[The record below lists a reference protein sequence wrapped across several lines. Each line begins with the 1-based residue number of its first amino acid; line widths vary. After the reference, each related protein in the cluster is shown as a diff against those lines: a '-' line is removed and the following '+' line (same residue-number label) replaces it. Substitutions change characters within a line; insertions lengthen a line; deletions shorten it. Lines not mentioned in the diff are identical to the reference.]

1 LRHVPCKSRTAGNKQ
16 HPRYAIA
23 VSNTF
28 RLLRFPDVLL
38 QMPRHRAIAIHGGC
52 VLLALVALSCGCTR
66 AKYHK
71 AADREANMLVTQKS
85 ENPRWAINNF
95 NIEYDPRSR
104 YFDPSNTD
112 RNPMPPD
119 DPWSHVFMHRVN
131 NMRGFPYWHRNGN
144 LSELE
149 NPIWKQ
155 QLGGYVNCNENGAL
169 KLDLDTSLR
178 LFYIHSPDYRLQLE
192 TVYLSA
198 LDVSTERFRFVT
210 QYFGETGPTYLHAG
224 KLRSGTG
231 STIDQLTVH
240 NTGQFQKKLAAG
252 GTLLVGFANSFVWQF
267 AGHNSNNTNTLL
279 NFNLVQ
285 PLLRAGG
292 RAVVMEQLTLAE
304 RTLLANLRA
313 MQRYRQGVFTNV
325 AVGDVNGVAGP
336 QRVGGF
342 FGGTGLTGFTGQSGG
357 FGTVAAATNL
367 GRTLGGPGGAGGGG
381 GAGFAGGGA
390 GVVGGFAGLLQQLQQ
405 IRNTQA
411 TLALEFRTLD
421 LLEANLKAGLIDIA
435 QVDLFRQNI
444 ETERATLL
452 QSQVALD
459 NAVDTFLRV
468 TIGLPPNLPVEL
480 DDSMI
485 QQFRLLEPRTAE
497 VQAEIADL
505 VDALGKEPGDP
516 TVERLRQTFD
526 QLARLRRSVAER
538 FDAVRIDMQR
548 MEQVVPTREQLV
560 EATERPRLAAERKDL
575 VESLKELA
583 QRFKNGETDVEQLRN
598 SLTQANRGKMADTLV
613 ATANGLMGLVQE
625 LSLVQARARL
635 ESVTVDPIQL
645 SSEDALEI
653 ARRWRTDWMNNRA
666 AVVDTWRLITFNA
679 NALRGNV
686 SITFNGDLGTV
697 GNNPVRFRNTNSD
710 ISVGMQIDPPFTRRL
725 ERNNYRQSLI
735 DYQQDRRTLI
745 RFEDNINQTLR
756 QDLRTLRILQQNLE
770 IQRRAV
776 AIAIRRVDQTR
787 EVLNE
792 PPAPVQ
798 PGQPAVQL
806 GPTAAL
812 NLLTALSD
820 LRNAQNNFLSVWLNY
835 YSERMQLMRDLGVME
850 VDNDGNWVDKPL
862 DATIYDLE
870 EIDATPPP
878 VPKEWLLNLGFLPEE
893 MKLILEMPGQSVPGE
908 VVQPRTE
915 LPSPDS
921 PSNPDNS
928 LRPNLIPRNEEI
940 PIPKLNNPDLGQ
952 PKK

>member
-1 LRHVPCKSRTAGNKQ
+1 MA
-16 HPRYAIA
+16 
-23 VSNTF
+23 
-28 RLLRFPDVLL
+28 
-38 QMPRHRAIAIHGGC
+38 
-52 VLLALVALSCGCTR
+52 CGCTR
-66 AKYHK
+66 AKYHQ
-71 AADREANMLVTQKS
+71 AADREVNMLVTQKS

-119 DPWSHVFMHRVN
+119 DPWSHALMHRVN
-131 NMRGFPYWHRNGN
+131 NMRGFMFWHRNGN

-149 NPIWKQ
+149 NPTWRQ
-155 QLGGYVNCNENGAL
+155 QIGGYVPTNDNGAL
-169 KLDLDTSLR
+169 KLDLETSLR

-192 TVYLSA
+192 NIYLSA

-210 QYFGETGPTYLHAG
+210 QFFGETGPTYLHQG
-224 KLRSGTG
+224 RVRSGTG
-231 STIDQLTVH
+231 RTVDRLTVAT
-240 NTGQFQKKLAAG
+240 NGQFQKKLAAG

-267 AGHNSNNTNTLL
+267 AGKDTNNASTLL

-313 MQRYRQGVFTNV
+313 MQRYRQGVFTNL
-325 AVGDVNGVAGP
+325 AVGDVNGITGP
-336 QRVGGF
+336 QRLGGF
-342 FGGTGLTGFTGQSGG
+342 FGGTGLTGFSGQSGG
-357 FGTVAAATNL
+357 FGTVGTATNL
-367 GRTLGGPGGAGGGG
+367 GRGGLGGAGGAGGG

-459 NAVDTFLRV
+459 NSVDTFLRV
-468 TIGLPPNLPVEL
+468 TIGLPPNVPVEL

-485 QQFRLLEPRTAE
+485 QQFRLLDPRTAE
-497 VQAEIADL
+497 VQDEIANL
-505 VDALGKEPGDP
+505 VDAVGDEAGDP
-516 TVERLRQTFD
+516 TVERLQQTFD
-526 QLARLRRSVAER
+526 QLERLRRSVVER
-538 FDAVRIDMQR
+538 FDAVRIDIQR
-548 MEQVVPTREQLV
+548 MEEVVPARERLV
-560 EATERPRLAAERKDL
+560 EATERPRLAADRRDL
-575 VESLKELA
+575 GESLKELNR
-583 QRFKNGETDVEQLRN
+583 RFQNGAADVEQLRK
-598 SLTQANRGKMADTLV
+598 SLTPDNRGKTADTLV

-635 ESVTVDPIQL
+635 ESITVDPIEL
-645 SSEDALEI
+645 KSEDALEI

-666 AVVDTWRLITFNA
+666 ALVDTWRLITFNA
-679 NALRGNV
+679 NALRANV
-686 SITFNGDLGTV
+686 SITFSGDLGTV
-697 GNNPVRFRNTNSD
+697 GNNPVRFRATNSD
-710 ISVGMQIDPPFTRRL
+710 LAVGMQIDPPFTRRL
-725 ERNNYRQSLI
+725 ERNNYRQALI

-745 RFEDNINQTLR
+745 RFEDNVNQILR
-756 QDLRTLRILQQNLE
+756 QDLRSLRILQQNLE

-806 GPTAAL
+806 GPTSAL

-850 VDNDGNWVDKPL
+850 VDNDGNWIDKPL
-862 DATIYDLE
+862 DATLYDLE
-870 EIDATPPP
+870 EIELTPPP

-893 MKLILEMPGQSVPGE
+893 MEQILAMPGQTPPGE
-908 VVQPRTE
+908 EVQPRGD

-921 PSNPDNS
+921 PSRPDDS
-928 LRPNLIPRNEEI
+928 LRPNLIPRTEEI
-940 PIPKLNNPDLGQ
+940 PVPSNIRPDLGQ
-952 PKK
+952 PRR